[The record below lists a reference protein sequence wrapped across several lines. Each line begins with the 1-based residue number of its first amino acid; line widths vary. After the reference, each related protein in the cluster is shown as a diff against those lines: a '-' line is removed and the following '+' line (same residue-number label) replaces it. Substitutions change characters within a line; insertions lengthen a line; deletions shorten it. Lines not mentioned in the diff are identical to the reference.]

1 MGEIGTLRQRLLC
14 LYRMM
19 TLQTDEAHP
28 LPLSEIIARL
38 GAAGIPAERK
48 TLYEDFAALRQAG
61 FEIQYRSGAKGGWF
75 LTNRPFS
82 VAELRLLVDTVQAA
96 RFLTPK
102 KSEALIQKLTALAS
116 AAQAE
121 TLGRQVTLSG
131 RVKTTNESVY
141 ENIVEI
147 QRALDGKK
155 AISFQYFRYN
165 VQKEKELR
173 RGGSRYLVSPKA
185 LMLNHENYYLVGYD
199 HQHKELRHYRVDKMQ
214 QLQCLNLS
222 QVWDKGTAGFSP
234 DEYSRKYFE
243 MYRGREAVLTL
254 RCKKELVGVMLDRFG
269 MELSMKPLG
278 PEHVQVE
285 VAVFISPRFWGWL
298 FALGEQVELLSPYWA
313 VLEYQ
318 KQLRAVLQLHDGF
331 A

>member
-1 MGEIGTLRQRLLC
+1 
-14 LYRMM
+14 
-19 TLQTDEAHP
+19 
-28 LPLSEIIARL
+28 
-38 GAAGIPAERK
+38 
-48 TLYEDFAALRQAG
+48 
-61 FEIQYRSGAKGGWF
+61 
-75 LTNRPFS
+75 
-82 VAELRLLVDTVQAA
+82 
-96 RFLTPK
+96 
-102 KSEALIQKLTALAS
+102 
-116 AAQAE
+116 
-121 TLGRQVTLSG
+121 
-131 RVKTTNESVY
+131 
-141 ENIVEI
+141 
-147 QRALDGKK
+147 
-155 AISFQYFRYN
+155 
-165 VQKEKELR
+165 
-173 RGGSRYLVSPKA
+173 
-185 LMLNHENYYLVGYD
+185 
-199 HQHKELRHYRVDKMQ
+199 VDKMQ
-214 QLQCLNLS
+214 QLQCLNLH
-222 QVWDKGTAGFSP
+222 QVWEKGTAIFSP